1 MAPHTHEAFL
11 IGCGPNGSAH
21 GTIEVMGSKAF
32 NLARMAQ
39 IGISV
44 PAAFVLGTRHCSEFL
59 AGDGA
64 LPEET
69 KAQIRSC
76 TRHLEEGSGLGL
88 GSPRRPLILSVR
100 SGAPVSMPGMLD
112 TVLNVGLC
120 DNTLP
125 GLLRL
130 TGNPR
135 LAWDSYRRFVKSF
148 AEVVRGA
155 GPEPFEQA
163 TREELRRVGTE
174 RLDDLDFRSM
184 RSLTTRLLDVYAEV
198 VGDAFPQSPADQLEA
213 AVGAVFASWNSGKA
227 VIYRRANRIPDD
239 LGTAVTVQ
247 RMVFG
252 NSGGNSGS
260 GVAFT
265 RDPATGE
272 NRLYLDFAFNAQGED
287 VVSGRTTLEHGP
299 DLARRL
305 PNAFGELM
313 ALKEQLEREFGDAQE
328 FEFTVQDGTL
338 FILQTRAAKR
348 TSLAALRIAV
358 ERLEAGDISPA
369 EAGRS
374 LEGIDLE
381 GIEIVHVEGSG
392 GAVPLAS
399 GTAAS
404 IGVASGRI
412 ALIPARA
419 VELAREGDPVL
430 LVREDIAT
438 SDIAAIHAA
447 SGILTAR
454 GGRTSHA
461 AVVARQLGK
470 ACIVGCAGLRIDSG
484 ERSCS
489 IGGRKLREGDLLCLD
504 ANTGAVFAG
513 EPRITRERPTDL
525 LARIRR
531 YLPRP
536 TAIASEFVGSSR
548 AACPLTTF

>member
-1 MAPHTHEAFL
+1 MSPDTRQVFL
-11 IGCGPNGSAH
+11 IGCGPSGSTHGSA
-21 GTIEVMGSKAF
+21 EVMGLKAF

-44 PAAFVLGTRHCSEFL
+44 PAAFVLGTQHCAGFL
-59 AGDGA
+59 AGGGTLSED
-64 LPEET
+64 T
-69 KAQIRSC
+69 RAQIRSC
-76 TRHLEEGSGLGL
+76 IRHLEEGSGLGL
-88 GSPRRPLILSVR
+88 GRARRPLILSVR

-120 DNTLP
+120 DSTLP

-135 LAWDSYRRFVKSF
+135 LAWDSYRRLVQSF

-155 GPEPFEQA
+155 GPEPFEGA
-163 TREELRRVGTE
+163 MREELRRGGTE
-174 RLDDLDFRSM
+174 RVDGLDFRGL
-184 RSLTTRLLDVYAEV
+184 RSLTTRFLDVYADV
-198 VGDAFPQSPADQLEA
+198 VGNPFPQSPADQLEA
-213 AVGAVFASWNSGKA
+213 AVGAVFASWNSARA
-227 VIYRRANRIPDD
+227 VVYRRAHQVPDD

-252 NSGGNSGS
+252 NSGGNSGA

-287 VVSGRTTLEHGP
+287 VVSGRTALEHGP

-305 PNAFGELM
+305 PRVYSELV
-313 ALKEQLEREFGDAQE
+313 ALKGQLEREFGDAQE
-328 FEFTVQDGTL
+328 FEFTVEDGRL
-338 FILQTRAAKR
+338 FMLQTRAAKR

-358 ERLEAGDISPA
+358 ERLEAGDLSPA

-381 GIEIVHVEGSG
+381 RIEIVHVEGSG
-392 GAVPLAS
+392 GAVPLAT
-399 GTAAS
+399 GIAAS

-419 VELAREGDPVL
+419 VELAHDGVPVL

-447 SGILTAR
+447 SGILTVR

-470 ACIVGCAGLRIDSG
+470 ACIVGCANLRIAPG
-484 ERSCS
+484 ARSCS
-489 IGGRKLREGDLLCLD
+489 IGGRELREGDFLCLD

-513 EPRITRERPTDL
+513 EPLITRERPADL
-525 LARIRR
+525 LERIRR

-536 TAIASEFVGSSR
+536 TALAG
-548 AACPLTTF
+548 